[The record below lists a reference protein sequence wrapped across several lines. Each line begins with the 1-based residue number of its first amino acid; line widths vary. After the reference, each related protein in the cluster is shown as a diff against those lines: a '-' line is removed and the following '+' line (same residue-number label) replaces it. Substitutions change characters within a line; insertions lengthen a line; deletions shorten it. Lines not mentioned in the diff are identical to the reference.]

1 MEWFVLNTEAI
12 VEVDLT
18 AIDALEEF
26 QAELAANHITFALA
40 RVKQN
45 LYAQLKRSGLLQ
57 KIGPDH
63 IFLTLHIAI
72 APFKHINKTSV
83 DKGWGSRASC
93 IPIPHSFTLSP

>member
-1 MEWFVLNTEAI
+1 MPVEWFVLNTEAI

-63 IFLTLHIAI
+63 IFLTLHTAI
-72 APFKHINKTSV
+72 AAFQAYQQNQRRQRM
-83 DKGWGSRASC
+83 G
-93 IPIPHSFTLSP
+93 